1 MENYPFYP
9 FLSGALGKWG
19 TRKTIFLLINTL
31 GTLQFGTQYQEVKP
45 WIGSCQ
51 PPVDDCYVLETI
63 VTRIETTNL
72 GNK

>member
-31 GTLQFGTQYQEVKP
+31 GALQFGTQYQEVKP
-45 WIGSCQ
+45 LVWFLSASWRR
-51 PPVDDCYVLETI
+51 LL
-63 VTRIETTNL
+63 RL
-72 GNK
+72 GDHCDEN